1 MTGTMTKWMQV
12 CRQFI
17 DQVKVVYHLFC
28 LSALPFELHSRS
40 NYENK
45 QIFIQTLLQVRY
57 KKKNNIYIYVQMKCQ
72 MSTPRE

>member
-1 MTGTMTKWMQV
+1 MTGTMTQWMQV

-28 LSALPFELHSRS
+28 LSALSFELHSRS

-45 QIFIQTLLQVRY
+45 HTFIQTLLQVRY
-57 KKKNNIYIYVQMKCQ
+57 QKKKQYIHIRSNEMPNVY
-72 MSTPRE
+72 SS